1 MTDYLIGNQE
11 EMYQWAYRL
20 TRNYDDAQDLLQS
33 TLLCALKS
41 VGMYTEENN
50 ISGWLYTIMRNIF
63 FNTTRHSGRCCCMEK
78 EDIERMMQLGENALN
93 DNAEI
98 AFDMSDIQ
106 RAIDT
111 LDRPYKIPMS
121 LYLSGY
127 KYQEIAEKMGIPLG
141 TVKSRIHASRVQL
154 QETLKDF
161 LINSVRGYSLK
172 KTLIFEP
179 KFLVFAGRI
188 R

>member
-98 AFDMSDIQ
+98 A
-106 RAIDT
+106 
-111 LDRPYKIPMS
+111 
-121 LYLSGY
+121 
-127 KYQEIAEKMGIPLG
+127 EKMGIPLG

-161 LINSVRGYSLK
+161 RK
-172 KTLIFEP
+172 
-179 KFLVFAGRI
+179 
-188 R
+188 

>member
-1 MTDYLIGNQE
+1 LIGNQE

-161 LINSVRGYSLK
+161 RK
-172 KTLIFEP
+172 
-179 KFLVFAGRI
+179 
-188 R
+188 

>member
-127 KYQEIAEKMGIPLG
+127 KYQEIAEKMGILLG

-161 LINSVRGYSLK
+161 RK
-172 KTLIFEP
+172 
-179 KFLVFAGRI
+179 
-188 R
+188 

>member
-50 ISGWLYTIMRNIF
+50 ISGWLYTIIRNIF

-161 LINSVRGYSLK
+161 RK
-172 KTLIFEP
+172 
-179 KFLVFAGRI
+179 
-188 R
+188 

>member
-98 AFDMSDIQ
+98 AFDMRDIQ

-161 LINSVRGYSLK
+161 RN
-172 KTLIFEP
+172 
-179 KFLVFAGRI
+179 
-188 R
+188 

>member
-161 LINSVRGYSLK
+161 SLNSA
-172 KTLIFEP
+172 TL
-179 KFLVFAGRI
+179 
-188 R
+188 

>member
-63 FNTTRHSGRCCCMEK
+63 FNTTCHSGRCCCMEK

-161 LINSVRGYSLK
+161 RK
-172 KTLIFEP
+172 
-179 KFLVFAGRI
+179 
-188 R
+188 